1 MLARVSKL
9 ADKAVLVK
17 LTIRRAAL
25 TRRDNA
31 LTAKVQA
38 AEGDAGITVLTKLFQ
53 DKHSPINSIMRLVN
67 EVYSYHKTHTLPYV
81 DAGPRILPNANY
93 FAYTQEV
100 QHRVAKVDRHLD
112 HYMPHYDQLV
122 RDDVMYRNAGRAA
135 GRAHVDEYPSAD
147 AFRRSMSLEYKFQ
160 PMPDARHFLFDL
172 NEQDLLAAEEA
183 ENEALAAANA
193 DTINRMLKPLGA
205 LVERLGEYQGQKGE
219 RFHDSVISNV
229 LDGIKQARSLM
240 LFPNDELNTHIDEL
254 EAMTKRYLDG
264 VELIKGSATVRDSA
278 RARLKEAADKMAAY
292 F

>member
-1 MLARVSKL
+1 MLTRVSKL
-9 ADKAVLVK
+9 ADKAILVR
-17 LTIRRAAL
+17 LTIRRATL

-38 AEGDAGITVLTKLFQ
+38 AEQDVGITVLTKLFQ
-53 DKHSPINSIMRLVN
+53 DKGSPINKIMRAVN
-67 EVYSYHKTHTLPYV
+67 EVYTYHKTHTLPYV

-100 QHRVAKVDRHLD
+100 QHLIARVENALAQW
-112 HYMPHYDQLV
+112 MPHYDQLV

-135 GRAHVDEYPSAD
+135 GRANVDEYPTAD

-160 PMPDARHFLFDL
+160 PMPDSRHFLFDL
-172 NEQDLLAAEEA
+172 NEQDLQAAEEA
-183 ENEALAAANA
+183 ETEAMAAANA

-219 RFHDSVISNV
+219 RFHDTVISNV
-229 LDGIKQARSLM
+229 LDGIKQARALM
-240 LFPNDELNTHIDEL
+240 LFPNEDLTAHIDEL
-254 EAMTKRYLDG
+254 ETMTQRYLDG
-264 VELIKGSATVRDSA
+264 VEMIKGSAMVRTEA
-278 RARLKEAADKMAAY
+278 RRKLAEAADRMSAY

>member
-1 MLARVSKL
+1 MLTRVSKL
-9 ADKAVLVK
+9 ADKALLVR

-38 AEGDAGITVLTKLFQ
+38 AEQDVGITVLTKLFQ
-53 DKHSPINSIMRLVN
+53 DKNSPINKIMRAVN
-67 EVYSYHKTHTLPYV
+67 EVYTYHKTHTLPYV
-81 DAGPRILPNANY
+81 DAGPRILPNTNY

-100 QHRVAKVDRHLD
+100 QHLIARVENALAQW
-112 HYMPHYDQLV
+112 MPHYDQLV

-135 GRAHVDEYPSAD
+135 GRACVDEYPTAD

-160 PMPDARHFLFDL
+160 PMPDSRHFLFDL
-172 NEQDLLAAEEA
+172 NEEDLQAAEQAETEA
-183 ENEALAAANA
+183 MAAANA

-219 RFHDSVISNV
+219 RFHDTVISNV

-240 LFPNDELNTHIDEL
+240 LFPNAELTQHIDEL
-254 EAMTKRYLDG
+254 ESLTQRYLDG
-264 VELIKGSATVRDSA
+264 VEMIKGSAMVRTEA
-278 RARLKEAADKMAAY
+278 RRKLAEAADRMSAY

>member
-1 MLARVSKL
+1 MLTRVSKL

-53 DKHSPINSIMRLVN
+53 DKGSPINSIMRLVN
-67 EVYSYHKTHTLPYV
+67 EVYTYHKTHTLPYV

-93 FAYTQEV
+93 FNYTQEV
-100 QHRVAKVDRHLD
+100 QHRIAKVENQLD
-112 HYMPHYDQLV
+112 VYMPHYDQLV

-135 GRAHVDEYPSAD
+135 GRACVDEYPSGD

-172 NEQDLLAAEEA
+172 SESDMQACEAAET
-183 ENEALAAANA
+183 EALAAANA

-229 LDGIKQARSLM
+229 LDGIKQARGLM
-240 LFPNDELNTHIDEL
+240 LFPNDVLTNHIDEL

-264 VELIKGSATVRDSA
+264 VELIKGSAMVRTEA
-278 RARLKEAADKMAAY
+278 RRKLAEAAERMSAY

>member
-1 MLARVSKL
+1 MLTRVSKL

-25 TRRDNA
+25 TKRDNA

-53 DKHSPINSIMRLVN
+53 DKHSPINRIMAAVN
-67 EVYSYHKTHTLPYV
+67 EVYTYHKTHTLPYV

-100 QHRVAKVDRHLD
+100 QHRTVKVEHLLT

-122 RDDVMYRNAGRAA
+122 LQDVAYRNSGRAA

-172 NEQDLLAAEEA
+172 SDSDLQACEQA
-183 ENEALAAANA
+183 ENDALAAANA

-219 RFHDSVISNV
+219 RFHNSVISNV
-229 LDGIKQARSLM
+229 LDGIKEARSLM
-240 LFPNDELNTHIDEL
+240 LFPTPELTAHMDEL
-254 EAMTKRYLDG
+254 ETLAKRYLDN
-264 VELIKGSATVRDSA
+264 VEMVKGSAMVRNDA
-278 RARLKEAADKMAAY
+278 RAKLAEAADKMSAY

>member
-1 MLARVSKL
+1 MLTKVSKL
-9 ADKAVLVK
+9 SDKAMLVK

-53 DKHSPINSIMRLVN
+53 DKNSPINSIMRLVN
-67 EVYSYHKTHTLPYV
+67 EVYTYHKTHTLPYV

-93 FAYTQEV
+93 FNYTQEV
-100 QHRVAKVDRHLD
+100 QHRIAKVENQLD
-112 HYMPHYDQLV
+112 VYMPHYDQLV

-135 GRAHVDEYPSAD
+135 GRAHVDEYPSAES
-147 AFRRSMSLEYKFQ
+147 FRRSMSLEYKFA

-172 NEQDLLAAEEA
+172 NDSDLAACEQA

-193 DTINRMLKPLGA
+193 DTINRMLKPLAA

-219 RFHDSVISNV
+219 RFHDTVISNV
-229 LDGIKQARSLM
+229 LDGITQARGLM
-240 LFPNDELNTHIDEL
+240 LFPNDELTKHINEL
-254 EAMTKRYLDG
+254 ETLTKRYLDG
-264 VELIKGSATVRDSA
+264 VELIKGSAMVRNDA
-278 RARLKEAADKMAAY
+278 RAKLKEAADKMAAY

>member
-1 MLARVSKL
+1 MLTRVSKL
-9 ADKAVLVK
+9 ADKAILVK

-53 DKHSPINSIMRLVN
+53 DKDSPINSIMRAVN
-67 EVYSYHKTHTLPYV
+67 EVYTYHKTNTLPYV

-93 FAYTQEV
+93 FTYTQEV
-100 QHRVAKVDRHLD
+100 QHRVVKVEHHLD
-112 HYMPHYDQLV
+112 VYMPHYDQLV
-122 RDDVMYRNAGRAA
+122 QQDIAYRNAGRAA
-135 GRAHVDEYPSAD
+135 GRACVDEYPTAD
-147 AFRRSMSLEYKFQ
+147 AFRRSMSLEYKFS
-160 PMPDARHFLFDL
+160 PMPDSRHFLFDL
-172 NEQDLLAAEEA
+172 SESDLQACEQA

-219 RFHDSVISNV
+219 RFHDTVISNV
-229 LDGIKQARSLM
+229 LDGIKQARGLM
-240 LFPNDELNTHIDEL
+240 LFPNDELTQHINEL
-254 EAMTKRYLDG
+254 EVMTKRYLDG
-264 VELIKGSATVRDSA
+264 VEMIKGSAIVRNDA
-278 RARLKEAADKMAAY
+278 RAKLKEAADKMAAY

>member
-1 MLARVSKL
+1 MLTRVSKL
-9 ADKAVLVK
+9 ADRAMLVK

-25 TRRDNA
+25 TKRDNA

-38 AEGDAGITVLTKLFQ
+38 AEQDVGITVLTKLFQ
-53 DKHSPINSIMRLVN
+53 DKHSAINKIMRMVN
-67 EVYSYHKTHTLPYV
+67 EVYAYHKANTLPYV
-81 DAGPRILPNANY
+81 DAGPRILSNANY

-100 QHRVAKVDRHLD
+100 QHLIAKVEQQLAF
-112 HYMPHYDQLV
+112 YMPHYDQLV

-135 GRAHVDEYPSAD
+135 GRANVDEYPTAD

-160 PMPDARHFLFDL
+160 PMPDSRHFLFDL
-172 NEQDLLAAEEA
+172 NDDDIKAFEQA
-183 ENEALAAANA
+183 ENEALSVANA

-219 RFHDSVISNV
+219 RFHDTVISNV

-240 LFPNDELNTHIDEL
+240 LFPNAELTEQIDEL
-254 EAMTKRYLDG
+254 ESMTKKYLDG
-264 VELIKGSATVRDSA
+264 VEMIKGSAMVRTEA
-278 RARLKEAADKMAAY
+278 RRKLAEAADRMSAY

>member
-1 MLARVSKL
+1 MLTRVSKL
-9 ADKAVLVK
+9 SDKALLVK

-38 AEGDAGITVLTKLFQ
+38 AEADAGITVLTKLFQ
-53 DKHSPINSIMRLVN
+53 DKGSPVNSIMRAVN
-67 EVYSYHKTHTLPYV
+67 EVYTYHKTHTLPYV

-93 FAYTQEV
+93 FTYTQEV
-100 QHRVAKVDRHLD
+100 QHRIAKVQNMLAQW
-112 HYMPHYDQLV
+112 MPHYDQLV

-135 GRAHVDEYPSAD
+135 GRATVDEYPSAE
-147 AFRRSMSLEYKFQ
+147 AFERSMSLEYKFQ

-172 NEQDLLAAEEA
+172 NDSDLAACEQA
-183 ENEALAAANA
+183 ETEALAAANA

-219 RFHDSVISNV
+219 RFHDTVISNV
-229 LDGIKQARSLM
+229 LDGITQARGLM
-240 LFPNDELNTHIDEL
+240 LFPNDELSKHIDEL
-254 EAMTKRYLDG
+254 EAMTKKYLDG
-264 VELIKGSATVRDSA
+264 VELIKGSAMVRSDA
-278 RARLKEAADKMAAY
+278 RAKLKEAADKMAAY

>member
-1 MLARVSKL
+1 MLTRVSKL
-9 ADKAVLVK
+9 ADKAILVK

-38 AEGDAGITVLTKLFQ
+38 AEQDVGITVLTKLFT
-53 DKHSPINSIMRLVN
+53 DKASPINKIMRAVN
-67 EVYSYHKTHTLPYV
+67 EVYSYHKTQTLPYV

-93 FAYTQEV
+93 FTYTHEV
-100 QHRVAKVDRHLD
+100 QHKIALVENMLD
-112 HYMPHYDQLV
+112 TYMPYYDQLV

-147 AFRRSMSLEYKFQ
+147 AFRRSMSLEYKFS

-172 NEQDLLAAEEA
+172 SEADMQAVEQA
-183 ENEALAAANA
+183 ENDALAAANA

-205 LVERLGEYQGQKGE
+205 LVERLGEYQGGKGE
-219 RFHDSVISNV
+219 RFHPTVISNV
-229 LDGIKQARSLM
+229 LDGIKEARSLM
-240 LFPNDELNTHIDEL
+240 LFPNAEL
-254 EAMTKRYLDG
+254 EEHIAALETLTKKYLDN
-264 VELIKGSATVRDSA
+264 VEMVKGSAVVRDDA
-278 RARLKEAADKMAAY
+278 RAKLKEAADKMSAY

>member
-1 MLARVSKL
+1 MLTRVSKL
-9 ADKAVLVK
+9 ADKAMLVK

-25 TRRDNA
+25 TKRDNA

-53 DKHSPINSIMRLVN
+53 DKGSAINSIMRLVN
-67 EVYSYHKTHTLPYV
+67 EVYSYHKLHTLPYV

-100 QHRVAKVDRHLD
+100 QHRIAKVENLLAQW
-112 HYMPHYDQLV
+112 MPHYDQLV

-135 GRAHVDEYPSAD
+135 GRANVDEYPSAES
-147 AFRRSMSLEYKFQ
+147 FERSMALEYKFA

-172 NEQDLLAAEEA
+172 NEADLQACEAAET
-183 ENEALAAANA
+183 EALAAANA
-193 DTINRMLKPLGA
+193 DTINRMLKPLAA

-219 RFHDSVISNV
+219 RFHDTVISNV
-229 LDGIKQARSLM
+229 LDGITQARGLI
-240 LFPNDELNTHIDEL
+240 LFPNADLTAHIDAL
-254 EAMTKRYLDG
+254 ETLTKRYLDG
-264 VELIKGSATVRDSA
+264 VELIKGSAHVRADA
-278 RARLKEAADKMAAY
+278 RTKLKDAADKMAAY